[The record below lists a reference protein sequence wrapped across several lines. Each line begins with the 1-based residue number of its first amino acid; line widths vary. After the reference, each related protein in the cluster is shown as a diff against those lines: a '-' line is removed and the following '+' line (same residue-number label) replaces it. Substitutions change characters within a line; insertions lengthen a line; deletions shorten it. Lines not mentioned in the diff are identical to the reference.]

1 MLFLVRKKQNNMGKY
16 KTMVETII
24 KDLVIRIC
32 KAQDLNKKIGFMLQ
46 EGATKENIMSYI
58 KQQELILSRVIEK
71 EEDNNE

>member
-1 MLFLVRKKQNNMGKY
+1 
-16 KTMVETII
+16 MVETII